1 MVLCSGDGDMDTT
14 GRCASDI
21 THFCPEVK
29 PGEGRIIKCLNNEK
43 EDEEKGNV
51 EGRKLNDECKEE
63 MRNFK
68 IERWVP
74 SFSTTNPFQVDP
86 AAPQPSVFLLRGRIV
101 INTRRV
107 RRCATSYT
115 RACVGH
121 EMSLLPDALDQ
132 PDRW

>member
-1 MVLCSGDGDMDTT
+1 MMLCSGDGDMDTT

-29 PGEGRIIKCLNNEK
+29 PGEGRIIKCLNNQK
-43 EDEEKGNV
+43 DDEEKGNV

-74 SFSTTNPFQVDP
+74 SRLDTNGFQVDP
-86 AAPQPSVFLLRGRIV
+86 GAPQPIRLPFRGRIV
-101 INTRRV
+101 IHTRHV
-107 RRCATSYT
+107 RR
-115 RACVGH
+115 RA
-121 EMSLLPDALDQ
+121 S
-132 PDRW
+132 

>member
-29 PGEGRIIKCLNNEK
+29 PGEGRIIKCLNNQKDE
-43 EDEEKGNV
+43 EEKGNV

-68 IERWVP
+68 VERWVASRLP
-74 SFSTTNPFQVDP
+74 TKDFSSRSGSP
-86 AAPQPSVFLLRGRIV
+86 AAKRFPLARQ
-101 INTRRV
+101 
-107 RRCATSYT
+107 
-115 RACVGH
+115 
-121 EMSLLPDALDQ
+121 
-132 PDRW
+132 DRN